1 MPLNPAFPAD
11 PYAILSPDVRWY
23 PGDATLGDMG
33 REKLIP
39 PLVDKVRRGVAA
51 WRASGYAGASET
63 TQALLRWWFERDHFI
78 YGAEGPTLWR
88 WYFAQREAVESAIWL
103 YEVAAARDP
112 LSLIEYDSSG
122 AVSTG
127 MFDEIWTR
135 YVLKLATGV
144 GKTKVASLLIAWSY
158 FHKLYVEGSTL
169 STNTLLIAPNII
181 VLDRLRVDF
190 DGGRIFFTDPILP
203 PNGYEGRDWQA
214 DFQLTVHVQDEIGHV
229 APTGNLFLTN
239 IHRVDEGGRATP
251 AWDLREQFL
260 GPKPVAK
267 TTDSKVDL
275 GVIVR
280 SVPDLI
286 VVNDEAHHVRLET
299 DWFRQIE
306 GLDAGLRRRGSGLS
320 AQFDLTATPKHNN
333 GAIFVQTI
341 SDFPLVEAIAQGIVK
356 TPVLPDAASRA
367 RLTVRQSD
375 DFVEQFQ
382 DHLYLGVIEWR
393 RSYDELAKAGK
404 KSVLFVMTTDT
415 ANCDRVA
422 DWLQERHPDL
432 KGKVLVIHTNRSGDI
447 AESGSSKAAK
457 AELEELRK
465 QSREIDSWDSPYTV
479 VVSVMVLREGWDVR
493 NVTTIVG
500 LRPFAAASNILP
512 EQTIGRGLRRMFFG
526 QDVKEQVS
534 VLGTEAFL
542 EFVETIKNEGVELE
556 RRPMGQG
563 SQSAG
568 PMVIEIDRG
577 NPDKDIAALDIELPK
592 LKPRIER
599 QFYRFE
605 EINDAELPAPRVP
618 LRIFTEA
625 EQREIV
631 FRDIHTDE
639 ISHVTQLDAG
649 AVADWRNVVG
659 WFAKSIKDDLRLQSG
674 PGDWAVLFGKLK
686 RFIEDGLFATPV
698 SLDDPNVLRNLSEVA
713 VTRALFDTIKGAINR
728 LTIHDS
734 GNTHV
739 IDRIKLSE
747 TRPQVVRRRES
758 IEATKSLLNKVA
770 GDNDFELDFARFLER
785 ASDVQAFYKNSEVTS
800 FTIEY
805 QSAGGGI
812 IRDYRP
818 DFIARDTAGIIW
830 IIETKGREDLEDPR
844 KWERLKLWCEDAS
857 VQDAPNCY
865 RALFVRQEAWES
877 LLNRPSQL
885 KAAIDA
891 FGH

>member
-1 MPLNPAFPAD
+1 MPLNPTFPAD

-33 REKLIP
+33 RDKLIP
-39 PLVDKVRRGVAA
+39 PLVDKVRRGVCH
-51 WRASGYAGASET
+51 WREGGYAEASET
-63 TQALLRWWFERDHFI
+63 TRALLRWWFERDHFI
-78 YGAEGPTLWR
+78 YGADGPTLWR

-112 LSLIEYDSSG
+112 LSLIAYDSSG
-122 AVSTG
+122 AISAG
-127 MFDEIWTR
+127 MFDEVWTR
-135 YVLKLATGV
+135 YVLKLATGA

-158 FHKLYVEGSTL
+158 FHKFYEEGSSL

-190 DGGRIFFTDPILP
+190 DGARIFHDDPILP
-203 PNGYEGRDWQA
+203 PNGYEGKDWTG

-239 IHRVDEGGRATP
+239 IHRVDEGGRAPP

-299 DWFRQIE
+299 DWFKQIE

-320 AQFDLTATPKHNN
+320 AQFDLTATPKHTN
-333 GAIFVQTI
+333 GAIFPQTI
-341 SDFPLVEAIAQGIVK
+341 SDYPLVEAIAQGVVK

-375 DFVEQFQ
+375 DFVEQYQ
-382 DHLYLGVIEWR
+382 DHLDLGVLEWR

-432 KGKVLVIHTNRSGDI
+432 KGKVLVIHTNKSGDI
-447 AESGSSKAAK
+447 AEGASSKADK
-457 AELEELRK
+457 AALDELRK

-500 LRPFAAASNILP
+500 LRPFKAASNILP

-534 VLGTEAFL
+534 VLGTEGFL
-542 EFVETIKNEGVELE
+542 QFVETIKNEGVELE
-556 RRPMGQG
+556 RRPMGEG
-563 SQSAG
+563 SQPVG
-568 PMVIEIDRG
+568 PMVVEIDRS
-577 NPDKDIAALDIELPK
+577 NPDKDIATLDIELPK

-605 EINDAELPAPRVP
+605 EIDDAELPAPRLTV
-618 LRIFTEA
+618 RMFTEA

-631 FRDIHTDE
+631 FRDIHTDK

-659 WFAKSIKDDLRLQSG
+659 WFAKSIKDDLRLVG
-674 PGDWAVLFGKLK
+674 GYDVLFGKLK
-686 RFIEDGLFATPV
+686 HFIEDGLFAAPV

-747 TRPQVVRRRES
+747 TRPQVVRRRAT
-758 IEATKSLLNKVA
+758 IEATKSLMNKVT
-770 GDNDFELDFARFLER
+770 GDNAFELAFASFLEA
-785 ASDVQAFYKNSEVTS
+785 ASDVQAFYKNSGDQFHDRVS
-800 FTIEY
+800 IGWRRNCPRLSPRFR
-805 QSAGGGI
+805 SAGD
-812 IRDYRP
+812 RRHDLDR
-818 DFIARDTAGIIW
+818 RN
-830 IIETKGREDLEDPR
+830 KG
-844 KWERLKLWCEDAS
+844 A
-857 VQDAPNCY
+857 
-865 RALFVRQEAWES
+865 
-877 LLNRPSQL
+877 
-885 KAAIDA
+885 
-891 FGH
+891 

>member
-23 PGDATLGDMG
+23 PGDAMLGDIG

-39 PLVDKVRRGVAA
+39 PLVDKVRRGVCD
-51 WRASGYAGASET
+51 WRAGGYAGASET
-63 TQALLRWWFERDHFI
+63 TRALLRWWFERDHFL
-78 YGAEGPTLWR
+78 YGADGPTLWR

-112 LSLIEYDSSG
+112 LSLIAYDSSG
-122 AVSTG
+122 AVSAG
-127 MFDEIWTR
+127 MFDEVWTR
-135 YVLKLATGV
+135 YVLKLATGA

-158 FHKLYVEGSTL
+158 FHKLYVEGSDL
-169 STNTLLIAPNII
+169 STNTLLVAPNII

-190 DGGRIFFTDPILP
+190 DGGRIFFSDPILP
-203 PNGYEGRDWQA
+203 PNGYEGKDWTG

-251 AWDLREQFL
+251 AWDLRDQFL

-299 DWFRQIE
+299 DWFKQIE
-306 GLDAGLRRRGSGLS
+306 GLDAVLRRRGSGLS
-320 AQFDLTATPKHNN
+320 AQFDLTATPKHTN
-333 GAIFVQTI
+333 GAIFPQTI
-341 SDFPLVEAIAQGIVK
+341 SDYPLVEAIAQGVVK

-375 DFVEQFQ
+375 DFVEQYQ
-382 DHLYLGVIEWR
+382 DHLDLGVLEWR

-415 ANCDRVA
+415 SNCDRVA

-432 KGKVLVIHTNRSGDI
+432 KGKVLVIHTNKSGDI
-447 AESGSSKAAK
+447 AEGASSKADK
-457 AELEELRK
+457 AALDELRK

-500 LRPFAAASNILP
+500 LRPFKAASNILP

-534 VLGTEAFL
+534 VLGTEGFL

-556 RRPMGQG
+556 RRPMGPG
-563 SQSAG
+563 TEPVG
-568 PMVIEIDRG
+568 PMVIEIDRA
-577 NPDKDIAALDIELPK
+577 NPDKDVAALDIELPK

-605 EINDAELPAPRVP
+605 EIDDADLPTPRLA
-618 LRIFTEA
+618 LRMFTEA

-659 WFAKSIKDDLRLQSG
+659 WFAKSIKDDLRLVG
-674 PGDWAVLFGKLK
+674 GYDVLFGKLK
-686 RFIEDGLFATPV
+686 HFIEDGLFASRV
-698 SLDDPNVLRNLSEVA
+698 DLDDPNVLRNLSETN

-734 GNTHV
+734 GDTHV

-747 TRPQVVRRRES
+747 TRPQVVRRRDT
-758 IEATKSLLNKVA
+758 IEATKSLMNKVT
-770 GDNDFELDFARFLER
+770 GDNAFELAFASFLE
-785 ASDVQAFYKNSEVTS
+785 AAGDVQAFYKNSEATN

-812 IRDYRP
+812 VRDYRP
-818 DFIARDTAGIIW
+818 DFIARDSAGVIW

-844 KWERLKLWCEDAS
+844 KWERLKLWCDDANA
-857 VQDAPNCY
+857 QDAPHRY
-865 RALFVRQEAWES
+865 RALFVRQDAWDATLNPVRTLAEAD
-877 LLNRPSQL
+877 
-885 KAAIDA
+885 AA
-891 FGH
+891 FGEK

>member
-1 MPLNPAFPAD
+1 MPLNPTFPTD

-23 PGDATLGDMG
+23 PGDATLGDIG

-51 WRASGYAGASET
+51 WRDSGYAGASET

-78 YGAEGPTLWR
+78 YGPEGPTLWR

-158 FHKLYVEGSTL
+158 FHKLYVEDSTL

-190 DGGRIFFTDPILP
+190 DGARIFHTDPILP
-203 PNGYEGRDWQA
+203 PNGYESRDWQA

-239 IHRVDEGGRATP
+239 IHRVDEGGRAPP

-260 GPKPVAK
+260 GAKPVAK

-299 DWFRQIE
+299 DWFKQIE

-341 SDFPLVEAIAQGIVK
+341 SDFPLVEAIAQCIVK

-375 DFVEQFQ
+375 DFVEQYQ
-382 DHLYLGVIEWR
+382 DHLNLGVIEWR
-393 RSYDELAKAGK
+393 RTYDELAKAGK

-422 DWLQERHPDL
+422 NWLQERHPDL

-447 AESGSSKAAK
+447 AESGSNKAAK

-568 PMVIEIDRG
+568 PMVIEIDRA

-605 EINDAELPAPRVP
+605 EIDDAELPAPRVP
-618 LRIFTEA
+618 LRMFTEA

-770 GDNDFELDFARFLER
+770 GDNAFELDFARFLER

-812 IRDYRP
+812 VRDYRP